1 MSVYVVPYCPV
12 TFISLGIF
20 NSICSSYPLLY
31 VTYLS
36 NYIDEI
42 FFFIHIFYISSTE
55 INCQYP
61 IITFTVAYE
70 MTGWTSHINHTLLIK
85 LIGQT

>member
-1 MSVYVVPYCPV
+1 MIYRVLSIPPTGLNLTYICKSYA
-12 TFISLGIF
+12 SLGIF
-20 NSICSSYPLLY
+20 HLICSSYPLLY

-36 NYIDEI
+36 NYIYEI

-55 INCQYP
+55 ITCQCR

-70 MTGWTSHINHTLLIK
+70 MTG
-85 LIGQT
+85 